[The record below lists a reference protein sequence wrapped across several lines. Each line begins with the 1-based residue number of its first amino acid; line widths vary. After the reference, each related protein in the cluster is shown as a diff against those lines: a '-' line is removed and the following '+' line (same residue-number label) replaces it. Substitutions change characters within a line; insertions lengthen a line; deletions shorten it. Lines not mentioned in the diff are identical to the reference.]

1 MFRKASRIAHE
12 ILKLIEPKGW
22 LRHVL
27 SPQPKSSVPLLPPR
41 RWRPSLKISLFTGM
55 CSLVQCHQWTLSF
68 WSIECS
74 INVNTLAR
82 PMWKGEEFVWNK
94 GRYECFLK
102 ALSRK
107 SSGLHVRYR
116 FKGIPW
122 RATGGSPFEC
132 VDKYKTPRE
141 IGEICGNYGWNAY
154 WIIKFKRIL
163 VWNSRQRKYP
173 LQPSTNEVWR
183 QNTFTSKVWTKVKK
197 KPWF

>member
-55 CSLVQCHQWTLSF
+55 CSLVQCHRWTLSF

-82 PMWKGEEFVWNK
+82 PLWQGKEFIWNK
-94 GRYECFLK
+94 GRCECFLK

-107 SSGLHVRYR
+107 LSGFHVRYR
-116 FKGIPW
+116 FKRKPYEP
-122 RATGGSPFEC
+122 R
-132 VDKYKTPRE
+132 VDHPSSVLTYMKHQGKSEKSVE
-141 IGEICGNYGWNAY
+141 IMDGTLTE
-154 WIIKFKRIL
+154 L
-163 VWNSRQRKYP
+163 
-173 LQPSTNEVWR
+173 
-183 QNTFTSKVWTKVKK
+183 
-197 KPWF
+197 